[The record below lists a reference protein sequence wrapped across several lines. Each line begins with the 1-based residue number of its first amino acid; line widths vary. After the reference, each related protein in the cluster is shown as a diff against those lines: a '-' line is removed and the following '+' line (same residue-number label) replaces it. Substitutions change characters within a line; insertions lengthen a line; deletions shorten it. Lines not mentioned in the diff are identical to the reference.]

1 MVRKLKFHEQKLLKK
16 VDFIKWGV
24 DNTLHENK
32 IMRKYHIQK
41 REEYTMYNKLSRE
54 IREIAKKITTLDA
67 ADPFRTDASSRLL
80 EKLYILG
87 LIPTKWDLDKMSET
101 TKNATKLV
109 EHGHVRVGADVVKD
123 PAFLVSR
130 TLEDFVTWVDGSAI
144 RQHKLLKKVDFIKWG
159 VDNTLH
165 ENKIMRKYHI
175 QKREEYTMYNKLSRE
190 IREIAKKISTLD
202 AADPFRTDA
211 SSRLLEKLYILGLIP
226 TKWDLDKMSETTKN
240 ATKLVE
246 HGHVRVGADV
256 VKDPAFLV
264 SRTLED
270 FVTWVDGSAIRQH
283 VLEYNDLRD
292 DFEM

>member
-1 MVRKLKFHEQKLLKK
+1 MVRKLKFHEQ
-16 VDFIKWGV
+16 
-24 DNTLHENK
+24 
-32 IMRKYHIQK
+32 
-41 REEYTMYNKLSRE
+41 
-54 IREIAKKITTLDA
+54 
-67 ADPFRTDASSRLL
+67 
-80 EKLYILG
+80 
-87 LIPTKWDLDKMSET
+87 
-101 TKNATKLV
+101 
-109 EHGHVRVGADVVKD
+109 
-123 PAFLVSR
+123 
-130 TLEDFVTWVDGSAI
+130 
-144 RQHKLLKKVDFIKWG
+144 KLLKKVDFIKWG

-226 TKWDLDKMSETTKN
+226 TKWDLGNVEKVTASSFCRRRLPVIMVRNKMSETTKN